1 MKNKPE
7 YLEGCLLGGA
17 IGDALGAPVEFKK
30 YDEIITVYGENG
42 IIELIPG
49 LGRKEALI
57 TDGTQMTMFTVEG
70 LLRSM
75 TRAKRKGV
83 QWDKNDIAHTV
94 FRAYLRWLYT
104 QGLNTPHWAE
114 KDYDGFLVKIKK
126 LHAYRE
132 AGITSI
138 TALGKGIKGSVA
150 HPVNDSKG
158 CGGLMR
164 IAPIGLVDLEEDVFE
179 IGCEVAAIT
188 HGGACAYL
196 PAGTLAV
203 IIKELVRGQEIT
215 YAIGRALQR
224 LKLEPK
230 NEQCVE
236 CIEKTLILIEE
247 DGITREKIESLG
259 EGIFAHEALAMAL
272 YIAGNTIR
280 HTKGTR
286 EDIREALC
294 KAVNHNGGSDIVG
307 AITGQILGVY
317 YGVEKIENLF
327 KVPVELEKE
336 IRDLAKDL
344 YILYEDT
351 PQWLEKYPAW

>member
-1 MKNKPE
+1 MRNNLE
-7 YLEGCLLGGA
+7 YFEGCLLGGA

-30 YDEIITVYGENG
+30 YNEIIEEYGEAG
-42 IIELIPG
+42 VTELIPG

-57 TDGTQMTMFTVEG
+57 TDDTQMTMFTVEG
-70 LLRSM
+70 LLRSI
-75 TRAKRKGV
+75 TRAKRKGI
-83 QWDKNDIAHTV
+83 QWDKNDITHTM

-114 KDYDGFLVKIKK
+114 KDYDGYLVKIKK

-150 HPVNDSKG
+150 HPINDSKG

-164 IAPIGLVDLEEDVFE
+164 IAPIGLIELNGDVFE

-188 HGGACAYL
+188 HGGPCAYL

-203 IIKELVRGQEIT
+203 IIRQILKGQEIT
-215 YAIGRALQR
+215 YAIEEAMQH
-224 LKLEPK
+224 LKLQPQSQE
-230 NEQCVE
+230 CVE
-236 CIEKTLILIEE
+236 LIKKALILIEE

-272 YIAGNTIR
+272 YIAGSTIR

-286 EDIREALC
+286 EDIKAAFC
-294 KAVNHNGGSDIVG
+294 KAVNHSGGSDIVG
-307 AITGQILGVY
+307 AITGQILGAY
-317 YGVEKIENLF
+317 YGIEKIENLF
-327 KVPVELEKE
+327 EVPVELEKE
-336 IRDLAKDL
+336 IRDLARDL

-351 PQWLEKYPAW
+351 PEWMKKYPAW